1 MFKTARG
8 EEISKPEIIQRI
20 AEYIL
25 KEPKAQYEITVGTD
39 SQNHKSTKMVEVIAI
54 HKTGQGGLFF
64 YDAEY
69 IRKISNIKQKIVAE
83 TMRSLNVAEG
93 ILDGIEEILFDNGLL
108 LEDIDLSFQIHC
120 DIGKAGKTNILIQEI
135 TSWVQS
141 CGYDCCIKPYSYAAS
156 GIANKFTKQ
165 SCETT
170 IVNIRSDTNNVL

>member
-54 HKTGQGGLFF
+54 HRTGQGGLFF
-64 YDAEY
+64 YSAEY
-69 IRKISNIKQKIVAE
+69 IRKISNLKQKINEE
-83 TMRSLNVAEG
+83 TLRSLNAADG
-93 ILDGIEEILFDNGLL
+93 ILDGLEEILFDHELFL
-108 LEDIDLSFQIHC
+108 DDIDLSFQIHC
-120 DIGKAGKTNILIQEI
+120 DIGKAGKTNVLIQEI

-141 CGYDCCIKPYSYAAS
+141 YGYLCCIKPYSYAAS
-156 GIANKFTKQ
+156 GIANKFTK
-165 SCETT
+165 
-170 IVNIRSDTNNVL
+170 

>member
-54 HKTGQGGLFF
+54 HRTGQGGLFF
-64 YDAEY
+64 YSAEY
-69 IRKISNIKQKIVAE
+69 IRKISNLKQKINEE
-83 TMRSLNVAEG
+83 TLRSLNVADG
-93 ILDGIEEILFDNGLL
+93 ILDGLEEILFDHELFL
-108 LEDIDLSFQIHC
+108 DDIDLSFQIHC
-120 DIGKAGKTNILIQEI
+120 DIGKGGKPSMLIQEI

-141 CGYDCCIKPYSYAAS
+141 YGYLCCIKPYSYAAS
-156 GIANKFTKQ
+156 GIANKFTK
-165 SCETT
+165 
-170 IVNIRSDTNNVL
+170 